1 MYTVSSHLEGNHFRK
16 RQVEE
21 QRPSQSKPNQ
31 DMVAENFQVPE
42 MKKIS
47 ELGHQKMIRPRK
59 RLEDLAHSDPEY
71 AKALDTKECMLEV
84 QGMLLGKLATEEN
97 HVKGFVMLPGFCITD
112 FEERAIE
119 VRKVTQGLQY

>member
-71 AKALDTKECMLEV
+71 AKALDTKECMLKCREY
-84 QGMLLGKLATEEN
+84 
-97 HVKGFVMLPGFCITD
+97 C
-112 FEERAIE
+112 
-119 VRKVTQGLQY
+119 